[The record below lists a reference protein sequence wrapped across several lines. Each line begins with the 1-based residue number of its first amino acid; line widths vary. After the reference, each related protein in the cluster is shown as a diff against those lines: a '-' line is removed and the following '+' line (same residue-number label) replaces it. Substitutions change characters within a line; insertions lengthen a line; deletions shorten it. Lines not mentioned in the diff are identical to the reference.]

1 MEGITTMRNELRE
14 KFNASVRSSESEER
28 FIEYLNLT
36 LSKTNN
42 CDIRALEVILD
53 LALIVVDQ
61 SGNFQQDGQND
72 PNRKK
77 ATNDGENEESN
88 IPDFSLYDADDEGSD
103 ETFIFPCHLIFDD
116 CHPELLLNYHREHL
130 KNTRT
135 STQIIKHPRLCEFVV
150 NYMFRSFR
158 DQLKTVKSNE
168 HEDNI
173 PNKGYLTQDS
183 NVDLTLNKSP
193 PKIPDTCHPYLS
205 DKLKKYINS
214 VAVLIKRLNK
224 ICIQEKKNCRIL
236 SRTNILF
243 TVLEN
248 ILFFI
253 QEIPNEQQRYLEP
266 LLRFVFTLADY
277 KITAENLK
285 QIFALI
291 RNEETDLKTVLSSFE
306 SLLNHQY
313 RILKNIQPAKSI
325 NFPTASRTA
334 EEIESNS
341 YIINSWHW
349 RVRSKVIESKRKR
362 SRALSSNSVEF
373 KQSEQGVVGDVNDM
387 PKKQAISNESPL
399 KIEAKITPSWLECTM
414 MAPLSNISPLMHEG
428 QVKFCCSMWMSVC
441 GDLLVIDSN
450 RDNKKSSDNQENL
463 KIDWRVISGHWLRL
477 TSRKR
482 LARRYREKVAK
493 HSARVRRLSVKLKKR
508 IAEDKE
514 DEEDEEN
521 YQKSKRDEIEMNQV
535 TNINGHRIKLSYP
548 VGSGSGLTNLKQQ
561 KDLSSSN
568 NKQSS
573 KVDDLKDKPKQPP
586 KGFLGR
592 RARDNSQELLMHLIS
607 FAMDTFTIEIWL
619 NVKSMTFCARACRIT
634 REGQTN
640 LMDQVTFPSHLE
652 ANGSWSHVVFSLEE
666 INKSSSEKMMY
677 LKVIVDG
684 LHKEK
689 EKLIYSTHKSPLT
702 NFACLVGCERST
714 FGYVWKLSQIN
725 IYKNTPPKDIPI
737 YLLGKGPDFWSF
749 TNFRPNS
756 TFPLPDIT
764 QRSIKILMNPRMLS
778 LYSAVNEEKAL
789 NWLTQNIVISY
800 VAHQADYFLDYSS
813 TAVHGSIIH
822 PLPADHEFSNSS
834 ERFIQAKILN
844 YSRSLKFNTNYGF
857 GSALVEAGG
866 IESMMIC
873 FADVMR
879 RAEESAE
886 VQALSLSILLKMSLT
901 NQHHLN
907 KFLDELNGLKLIEFI
922 LAHPCCLVTKPM
934 LESYL
939 DFCLIRKGEHNLIK
953 SPKLLYHILTC
964 WRAWHKDVR
973 VARLLYRKLK
983 RLLQP
988 IESVRRTNT
997 IDIVLENNYIDYNFA
1012 MINNA
1017 GGIDILMGILRECL
1031 VPLDDSAPK
1040 INHELVELIV
1050 DSISLLIK
1058 HPPSLE
1064 VILDIMEFLLFL
1076 HPDPKAYVEAT
1087 ASKTS
1092 FLYTIQADQ
1101 NNKERTYDRLNHDRT
1116 PLSETDQSS
1125 YRDMYDGDAK
1135 YVGNQTSLESNFKSR
1150 SEVSLSRSKDD
1161 EEESCSLREDC
1172 EDEYNIEENT
1182 EYSFK
1187 FHVGGAQNNQ
1197 DSMMVDEQL
1206 INVHDIDID
1215 LNQMNMLKH
1224 ERQKAND
1231 TPEMHKCSNRNY
1243 AIANIADMLASIVKL
1258 TLTDPGKILS
1268 DALQKPI
1275 IDARKLIILAN
1286 NNSFLVREK
1295 VLRLFLYCMR
1305 AIYSLNL
1312 KTILGKYEQDFKNA
1326 TNFKT
1331 CVPIQL
1337 MGSQLLKYPTTAKMI
1352 QLCYGIIVGIE
1363 DFETVET
1370 VCLVFDIETVNDNLQ
1385 MNTLVLLTQLMTKL
1399 QEPKVTVSA
1408 VKFIYTYMK
1417 KLLQLGKDNVVS
1429 ILVKND
1435 LVKNLMRIYFSYIE
1449 HKVNLSKH
1457 NKNNNSNNNTHELS
1471 EESFKDDYDEV
1482 SQQLDKCLIL
1492 IVRYFTENMITE
1504 EAIKSV
1510 EDLLNQIDLTNSYV
1524 PKNFKYILRER
1535 KAKILTILINYCNY
1549 YEICAREQS
1558 CTGKME
1564 YYFKSIFTKSIFT
1577 NNVYSFPNVLS
1588 SSHMNMSQVLEV
1600 RLPTEA
1606 VEIHHSMQV
1615 ENSKDQSIESETND
1629 EHFEAPNIDEQFK
1642 DIENSDNSETF
1653 DADMPDDIH
1662 DDKKIS
1668 ETNVLD
1674 RFKATIRLSLGY
1686 IITRE
1691 PGVIPS
1697 ELERRFIT
1705 NYLKLLRRH
1714 LHEYQLSTANKVKS
1728 KCHWYLMLPK
1738 LEKLMRAC
1746 FSQLILYL
1754 LSPCDSMNL
1763 DERKFSAKN
1772 ILDMFDSVKELIQL
1786 LEEDSTKTTYR
1797 VLVVFIN
1804 DLINYNNSSY
1814 NNSEDSSN
1822 DIDED
1827 PMEDDDIELKLKLL
1841 AKNLSIHLNSPD
1853 QKPNGYF
1860 EKHKKAKIT
1869 NDKFSELDTKF
1880 RDIWLADLAQARE
1893 DARERV
1899 LNMQVQTVSGSS
1911 PSENPGDYLEII
1923 FEEALKITRDVV
1935 NDKHEQRKIYLEDLK
1950 QNKVCNYHVRQQWL
1964 SLIIGHTH
1972 ERAIWF
1978 MKSHYPS
1985 SWELNPVEGPSRI
1998 RRRLRPCKLALD
2010 KRYLRD
2016 KNKSDSDRNN
2026 TKFKSNRKNDLMYR
2040 SMSSSINNLNKFAS
2054 RSSSSEDLPPNNDW
2068 YNQYSP
2074 HPLCSMIINNE
2085 QSMDSNELRIR
2096 MFTTDKIHFNCDCS
2110 IIRPNEVCEGEVS
2123 VASWCI
2129 HFIGERS
2136 DSYQRHLRELVSL
2149 NNEPQQA
2156 RQINQANVTVDDS
2169 GYEGRVNS
2177 TATANEPIQMTTTT
2191 TTTNKT
2197 TTIRSVNY
2205 KKDNFTSVVVE
2216 DLWFDEIVEIWDR
2229 RYQLQDVGLEI
2240 FLTNN
2245 MTYLISFRNNR
2256 DREDF
2261 KQSLMREKHKMIN
2274 LQLFNLN
2281 NSLNRLSQ
2289 LWRDG
2294 RITNFDYLTCL
2305 NKLAGR
2311 SFNDLM
2317 QYPIF
2322 PFVLSNYTSNVLD
2335 LTDSNNFRKLD
2346 RPMAVQNVE
2355 KEETFIKNYQDSQST
2370 NLSIGLFGMTKPYH
2384 YGNHYSNS
2392 ATVLHFLVRLPPFT
2406 QMLIQYQDNN
2416 FDQPDR
2422 TFHSIASTW
2431 QLITQDSNT
2440 DFKELIP
2447 EFFFSPEM
2455 FSNLEQF
2462 ELGRKQNNE
2471 LVDDVIMPPWCP
2483 NFDARLFTLINRQAL
2498 ESSYV
2503 SEKLHHWI
2511 DLIFGYKQTGKA
2523 AIEAINV
2530 FHPATYY
2537 GVIDLN
2543 SQPTT
2548 SSGSSIRL
2556 SSASAKSSNYSSDYN
2571 ASDIDFQGNNKSTIG
2586 FSTGDTV
2593 SSENTLMVHK
2603 RRQVDIERLALE
2615 TMIKTYGQM
2624 PRQLFAQPTRQRS
2637 LATYAPQIQ
2646 YTSQQQEG
2654 SGPRRVEPLRQV
2666 IGLKWGSYVGSP
2678 DESDI
2683 IASRYKRIIP
2693 EEAQKSTNNEK
2704 SFRNRNINRLVI
2716 KFVVCLLPNGDVAIL
2731 KSNTN
2736 LMLDYRADRKS
2747 FGGYQLSLPLVKYSR
2762 RAGLSS
2768 VARMNLFSNMIISR
2782 QQFSYI
2788 EPTYLSSSNQMDQS
2802 ISNQSTSS
2810 LASLITS
2817 KIKFTH
2823 DSLSLVSWSYL
2834 DGIIRIR
2841 HPGLNNQKPSVPL
2854 VQADSMVD
2862 TMSTCASVPE
2872 LNLLLVGYKSGSI
2885 CAHIVSTSHEAV
2897 PIAQYIPTIS
2907 SGAASAAALLSNS
2920 AAPSAVH
2927 FLNTK
2932 TNSSSSDIA
2941 PLGAGKVITSASR
2954 SGQTYNAVSLAGKT
2968 LQSARTIS
2976 KTSRWLYCHSERI
2989 NCIKINVSFGIVVT
3003 GSDDGTSVI
3012 WDLNSLTY
3020 VRTIN
3025 YKLNSIR
3032 KKSSTNEREQRNSTS
3047 NISSDE
3053 IRFSHL
3059 NHTWINSQ
3067 LYNSRLM
3074 DYLCDCDQETS
3085 TFDAHRQ
3092 NQHEAYKYSDL
3103 NLTDATQNCI
3113 CGSGINLIA
3122 ISDTLGDIVTVKD
3135 ISNRL
3140 AVAADCAWKTDDSQ
3154 NNLSTASSTSSEQSE
3169 SSVSSI
3175 VYVHTINGSLVGFVN
3190 CHSQVTAVCYS
3201 NAPEGVSINVIV
3213 VGLADGLIRLYSSWD
3228 FSRVKEFHVSGISL
3242 PITSLLYTRD
3252 SQLLYVVYEDG
3263 QLVVLRNK
3271 NKSITSP
3278 KEWLP

>member
-1 MEGITTMRNELRE
+1 MEGLTTIRNELRE

-61 SGNFQQDGQND
+61 SGNFQQDSQND

-77 ATNDGENEESN
+77 ATNDEEDEEEKEFK
-88 IPDFSLYDADDEGSD
+88 IPDSSFYDADDEGSD
-103 ETFIFPCHLIFDD
+103 EVFVFPCHLIFDD
-116 CHPELLLNYHREHL
+116 CHPELLLDYHREHL

-150 NYMFRSFR
+150 NYMFKSLRE
-158 DQLKTVKSNE
+158 QLKTSKTNE
-168 HEDNI
+168 HEDI
-173 PNKGYLTQDS
+173 ANKGSLTQDS
-183 NVDLTLNKSP
+183 DVDLTLIKSL
-193 PKIPDTCHPYLS
+193 PKILDTCHPCLS
-205 DKLKKYINS
+205 DKLKKYMNS

-243 TVLEN
+243 IVLEN
-248 ILFFI
+248 ILFMV

-291 RNEETDLKTVLSSFE
+291 KNEETDLKTVLSNFE

-313 RILKNIQPAKSI
+313 KILKNIQPAKSI

-341 YIINSWHW
+341 YVINSWHW

-373 KQSEQGVVGDVNDM
+373 KSEQGVSDNVS
-387 PKKQAISNESPL
+387 PKKQVISNEISP
-399 KIEAKITPSWLECTM
+399 KTETKITPSWLECSM

-441 GDLLVIDSN
+441 GDLLVIDNN
-450 RDNKKSSDNQENL
+450 RNKKSSDNQENL
-463 KIDWRVISGHWLRL
+463 KIDWRVTNGHWLRL

-482 LARRYREKVAK
+482 LARRYGEKVVK

-514 DEEDEEN
+514 DEENEEN
-521 YQKSKRDEIEMNQV
+521 YEKSKRDEIEMNQV

-548 VGSGSGLTNLKQQ
+548 IGSRAGLTNLKQH
-561 KDLSSSN
+561 KDLSSP
-568 NKQSS
+568 NKKPSM
-573 KVDDLKDKPKQPP
+573 VDDLKDKQQQQQQQKPP

-592 RARDNSQELLMHLIS
+592 RARDNSQELLIHLIS

-640 LMDQVTFPSHLE
+640 LIDQVTFPSHLE

-666 INKSSSEKMMY
+666 IDKSSSEKMMY
-677 LKVIVDG
+677 LKVIVNG

-689 EKLIYSTHKSPLT
+689 EKLIYGSHKSPLT

-749 TNFRPNS
+749 TNFRSNS

-778 LYSAVNEEKAL
+778 LYSTVDEEKAL

-813 TAVHGSIIH
+813 SSVHGSIIH

-834 ERFIQAKILN
+834 ERFIQAKVLN

-873 FADVMR
+873 FADVIR
-879 RAEESAE
+879 RAEDSAE

-922 LAHPCCLVTKPM
+922 LAHPNCLVTKPM

-939 DFCLIRKGEHNLIK
+939 DFCLVRKGEHNIIK

-973 VARLLYRKLK
+973 IARLLYRKLK

-988 IESVRRTNT
+988 IESVRRADT
-997 IDIVLENNYIDYNFA
+997 IDIVLENYYIEHNFA

-1017 GGIDILMGILRECL
+1017 GGIDILMGILRESL
-1031 VPLDDSAPK
+1031 VPLDDSVPK

-1050 DSISLLIK
+1050 DLISLSIK

-1092 FLYTIQADQ
+1092 FLYTIHADQ
-1101 NNKERTYDRLNHDRT
+1101 NNEEQTYDRLNHDRT
-1116 PLSETDQSS
+1116 PLSETDSS
-1125 YRDMYDGDAK
+1125 YRDMYGDEK
-1135 YVGNQTSLESNFKSR
+1135 YVGNQTSLESNFRSR
-1150 SEVSLSRSKDD
+1150 SEASLSRSND
-1161 EEESCSLREDC
+1161 EDSCSLRDC
-1172 EDEYNIEENT
+1172 EDEFYIEENR
-1182 EYSFK
+1182 EYSYK
-1187 FHVGGAQNNQ
+1187 FHAGGTQNNQ

-1206 INVHDIDID
+1206 INVHDIDMD
-1215 LNQMNMLKH
+1215 LNQMNILKH
-1224 ERQKAND
+1224 GRHKAGD
-1231 TPEMHKCSNRNY
+1231 LPEIHKCSNRNY

-1312 KTILGKYEQDFKNA
+1312 KSILSKYEQDFKNA

-1370 VCLVFDIETVNDNLQ
+1370 VCLVFDIETVNNNLQ

-1408 VKFIYTYMK
+1408 VKFIYTYIK

-1435 LVKNLMRIYFSYIE
+1435 LVENLMRIYFSYIE
-1449 HKVNLSKH
+1449 HKVNLSRH
-1457 NKNNNSNNNTHELS
+1457 NNNYNNNNNSNNNTHELS

-1482 SQQLDKCLIL
+1482 SQQLDKTLIL
-1492 IVRYFTENMITE
+1492 IVRYFTENMTTE
-1504 EAIKSV
+1504 EAIKSI
-1510 EDLLNQIDLTNSYV
+1510 EDLLNQFDLINSYV
-1524 PKNFKYILRER
+1524 PKNFKYIMRER

-1549 YEICAREQS
+1549 YEMCAREQS

-1577 NNVYSFPNVLS
+1577 NSVYSFPNVLS

-1606 VEIHHSMQV
+1606 VEIHDQMQV
-1615 ENSKDQSIESETND
+1615 ENSKDQSMESKTNNEHLEAGNIE
-1629 EHFEAPNIDEQFK
+1629 QLK
-1642 DIENSDNSETF
+1642 DIENSDNSEIV
-1653 DADMPDDIH
+1653 DADMP
-1662 DDKKIS
+1662 DKKIS

-1714 LHEYQLSTANKVKS
+1714 LHEYRLLTTNKINS
-1728 KCHWYLMLPK
+1728 KCNWYLMLPK
-1738 LEKLMRAC
+1738 LEKLMRAS
-1746 FSQLILYL
+1746 FSQLVLYL

-1763 DERKFSAKN
+1763 DERKFSAKT

-1797 VLVVFIN
+1797 VLVVFIK
-1804 DLINYNNSSY
+1804 DLIDYNDSSY
-1814 NNSEDSSN
+1814 NLENSSN

-1827 PMEDDDIELKLKLL
+1827 SMDDDIEFKLKLL
-1841 AKNLSIHLNSPD
+1841 AKNLNIHLNSSD
-1853 QKPNGYF
+1853 QKPNSYF
-1860 EKHKKAKIT
+1860 EKHKKAKIS

-1899 LNMQVQTVSGSS
+1899 NMQVQAVSNSS
-1911 PSENPGDYLEII
+1911 PSENAEYLEII

-1950 QNKVCNYHVRQQWL
+1950 QNKVYNYHVRQQWL

-2010 KRYLRD
+2010 KRYMRD
-2016 KNKSDSDRNN
+2016 QNKSDNSRQNS
-2026 TKFKSNRKNDLMYR
+2026 KSKSHYKNDLLYQ
-2040 SMSSSINNLNKFAS
+2040 SMGSSIDNLNKFTS
-2054 RSSSSEDLPPNNDW
+2054 QSSHSDELAPNDDW

-2136 DSYQRHLRELVSL
+2136 DSYQRHLRERVSL
-2149 NNEPQQA
+2149 NEPQPS
-2156 RQINQANVTVDDS
+2156 RQTNQVTNVTVDDS

-2177 TATANEPIQMTTTT
+2177 TATANEPIQMTT
-2191 TTTNKT
+2191 NNNKKT
-2197 TTIRSVNY
+2197 TTSGSVNY

-2317 QYPIF
+2317 QYPVF
-2322 PFVLSNYTSNVLD
+2322 PFILSNYTSNILD

-2355 KEETFIKNYQDSQST
+2355 KEETFVKNYQDSQST

-2447 EFFFSPEM
+2447 EFYFLPEM
-2455 FSNLEQF
+2455 FLNIEQF

-2471 LVDDVIMPPWCP
+2471 LVDDVLMPPWCP
-2483 NFDARLFTLINRQAL
+2483 NYDARLFTLILRQAL

-2543 SQPTT
+2543 NQPT
-2548 SSGSSIRL
+2548 SSSSSIRL
-2556 SSASAKSSNYSSDYN
+2556 SSTTHHSTSAKSSTYSSDYN

-2586 FSTGDTV
+2586 LNAEDTE
-2593 SSENTLMVHK
+2593 SSKNTLMIHK
-2603 RRQVDIERLALE
+2603 RQQVDIERLALE

-2646 YTSQQQEG
+2646 YTSQQQE
-2654 SGPRRVEPLRQV
+2654 SGPRRIEPLRQV

-2683 IASRYKRIIP
+2683 IAARYKRIIP
-2693 EEAQKSTNNEK
+2693 EETHKSNSEK
-2704 SFRNRNINRLVI
+2704 NFRYRNFNRPTI

-2788 EPTYLSSSNQMDQS
+2788 EPTYLSSNQFDSM
-2802 ISNQSTSS
+2802 SNQSTSS
-2810 LASLITS
+2810 LVSLTTS
-2817 KIKFTH
+2817 SKAKFTH
-2823 DSLSLVSWSYL
+2823 DSLSLISWSYL

-2841 HPGLNNQKPSVPL
+2841 HPGLNNQKSSVPL

-2932 TNSSSSDIA
+2932 TSSSSSDIA
-2941 PLGAGKVITSASR
+2941 PLGPGKVTNTSR

-2976 KTSRWLYCHSERI
+2976 KTSRWLYCHSKRI

-3012 WDLNSLTY
+3012 WDLNSLNY

-3025 YKLNSIR
+3025 YKLNSMR
-3032 KKSSTNEREQRNSTS
+3032 KKSSTNHERSTNGDQQNSTKS
-3047 NISSDE
+3047 NVSLDE
-3053 IRFSHL
+3053 IRSSNL
-3059 NHTWINSQ
+3059 NSWINSQ
-3067 LYNSRLM
+3067 LDNSRLM
-3074 DYLCDCDQETS
+3074 DYLCNCDHDTS
-3085 TFDAHRQ
+3085 LTTNASQQ
-3092 NQHEAYKYSDL
+3092 NQYEAYKYSDL
-3103 NLTDATQNCI
+3103 NLADATQSCI

-3154 NNLSTASSTSSEQSE
+3154 NNLSTTSSTSSEQSE

-3201 NAPEGVSINVIV
+3201 NAPEGISINVIV

-3228 FSRVKEFHVSGISL
+3228 FSRVKEFHVAGISL